1 MRARF
6 PLAPCICAIFLLA
19 LSLCPALAFAI
30 DSEPALSEATAAI
43 VVDSAGNVLYEKNP
57 DEEINMASITKVMT
71 AVCALESGVSLDTT
85 VTCVGC
91 SLDENAMLAGYK
103 AGDTSSL
110 RDIMRAMLV
119 YSGNDA
125 AYEVAVATGGTYEAF
140 IQKMNAKAA
149 ELGMTHTHFVNPHGL
164 DAEGHHSSVH
174 DLAILA
180 RYAMTNYPFIADT
193 VRQTSVTVP
202 VGGVETTLETSDD
215 LLYSYSGMLGIKTG
229 AGNNV
234 TAFMGCARRSGAT
247 LYTVVLGCQ
256 TKDGRFTDTASLLD
270 WAFENYQYESYA
282 TAGVATTSKKLAYNL
297 AYSCLVAADSDASG
311 LTWPDL
317 GETTRETVSVGGLAH
332 PGQVMSL
339 DQWTQGGRV
348 VATSTNRATYSLV
361 PTSSGLG
368 LVDEV
373 APRVSIASRVA

>member
-1 MRARF
+1 MRARS
-6 PLAPCICAIFLLA
+6 LLVPV
-19 LSLCPALAFAI
+19 LSLLFAATLGLCPTLAFGV
-30 DSEPALSEATAAI
+30 DSEPALTEATAAI
-43 VVDSAGNVLYEKNP
+43 VVDSAGNVLYEKNS

-125 AYEVAVATGGTYEAF
+125 AYEVAVATGGTYDAF
-140 IQKMNAKAA
+140 IQKMNDKAA
-149 ELGMTHTHFVNPHGL
+149 ELGMTHTHFENPHGL
-164 DAEGHHSSVH
+164 DAEGHHSTVH

-229 AGNNV
+229 AGNYV
-234 TAFMGCARRSGAT
+234 TAFMGCARRNGAT

-256 TKDGRFTDTASLLD
+256 TKDGRFTDTAALLD
-270 WAFENYQYESYA
+270 WAFGNYQYSSYA
-282 TAGVATTSKKLAYNL
+282 TAGVATSSKKLAYNL
-297 AYSCLVAADSDASG
+297 AYSCPVSPDADANG

-317 GETTRETVSVGGLAH
+317 GETTHELTTTAGLAE
-332 PGQVMSL
+332 PGQVISL
-339 DQWTQGGRV
+339 EQWKQGGRV
-348 VATSTNRATYSLV
+348 VATCTNRASYSLV

-368 LVDEV
+368 VIDEV
-373 APRVSIASRVA
+373 APQVSIVSRVA